1 MRRLASGV
9 PGLDEVLGGGIP
21 EGSSV
26 VIAGT
31 PGTGKTVLAQ
41 HMLVASQGQGK
52 VLYLATM
59 SEPQFKVLRYQQ
71 RFAFF
76 DQGRFMAS
84 VVFEDVAA
92 SMHKGPQSV
101 VRAVEQAV
109 ARHEPRLVVIDSFR
123 AVADLSPSA
132 LERRAFVYD
141 LSLRMAIWG
150 CTLALIGEY
159 AEADIEIQPEF
170 AVVDGILYLYGTGE
184 HKVQRRYLR
193 VMKTRG
199 TSTLPGEH
207 ALTIDETGVSIH
219 PRRDRWWRTRPIG
232 ICRGT
237 ASPRAYP
244 VSTK

>member
-41 HMLVASQGQGK
+41 HMLFASQGQGK

-76 DQGRFMAS
+76 DQGRIMAS

-101 VRAVEQAV
+101 VRAVEQAQS
-109 ARHEPRLVVIDSFR
+109 HGMSH
-123 AVADLSPSA
+123 
-132 LERRAFVYD
+132 
-141 LSLRMAIWG
+141 G
-150 CTLALIGEY
+150 
-159 AEADIEIQPEF
+159 
-170 AVVDGILYLYGTGE
+170 
-184 HKVQRRYLR
+184 
-193 VMKTRG
+193 
-199 TSTLPGEH
+199 
-207 ALTIDETGVSIH
+207 
-219 PRRDRWWRTRPIG
+219 WW
-232 ICRGT
+232 
-237 ASPRAYP
+237 
-244 VSTK
+244 